1 MIGQRVSYDW
11 SVVEEADWEQARFDA
26 TGSGGRL
33 TATLSERWALIQFAR
48 GMVIIVAALLLTGA
62 TFTPAPTER
71 TWAYEMILP
80 TLQLETKAWAT
91 RDDELLM
98 SLTDGRVQARFQ
110 DEWRIGWNEEN
121 EEYAPHATTLLSAEA
136 VGGLIQVQMQVE
148 QVNPQWWISSPHREM
163 RYYRQIGT
171 DWVRTVPDADFWGEP
186 REVETNHLRF
196 EFHDHDLAT
205 VLAMVDRVEYAYTQV
220 HAWLGIAVPKG
231 EEKLIF
237 AIRPD
242 LVRGWSGSGNRLH
255 LTTPSLARVP
265 APLSDADYLAQ
276 QLISRVTTRT
286 LNRILTDYERTNT
299 YQWRTMLWALN
310 GWVRSELA
318 GQRSP
323 WHQQADALFASELAA
338 NAPLQLSD
346 IENRY
351 PSWRVDQTGMML
363 DYARAESVVVYM
375 MNRLG
380 REQLRELLLAF
391 HQHGSWIGL
400 VTDLFDESVSDFE
413 AGWNA
418 YLAERY
424 QRAP

>member
-1 MIGQRVSYDW
+1 MVSQRVSFDW
-11 SVVEEADWEQARFDA
+11 RVVEEADWEQSRFD
-26 TGSGGRL
+26 TTDSGGRL
-33 TATLSERWALIQFAR
+33 TAALSERWALVQLAR
-48 GMVIIVAALLLTGA
+48 GMVLIVAALMLTGA
-62 TFTPAPTER
+62 TFAPDPTER

-80 TLQLETKAWAT
+80 TLQLEAKAWAT
-91 RDDELLM
+91 RDDALLA
-98 SLTDGRVQARFQ
+98 SLTDGRVLPRFQ
-110 DEWRIGWNEEN
+110 DEWRIGWNEEH
-121 EEYAPHATTLLSAEA
+121 EEYAPHATTLLKAEA
-136 VGGLIQVQMQVE
+136 VGGLIRVQVTVD
-148 QVNPQWWISSPHREM
+148 QVNPQWWISSPHRET
-163 RYYRQIGT
+163 RYYRPIGT
-171 DWVRTVPDADFWGEP
+171 NWVRTVPDADFWGEP
-186 REVETNHLRF
+186 RVVETNHLRF

-205 VLAMVDRVEYAYTQV
+205 VLAMVDRVEHAYVQA
-220 HAWLGIAVPKG
+220 HAWLGLAVPKD
-231 EEKLIF
+231 EEKIIF

-242 LVRGWSGSGNRLH
+242 LVRGWSGSGSRLH
-255 LTTPSLARVP
+255 LTTPALARVP

-286 LNRILTDYERTNT
+286 LNRVFTDYERTNT

-323 WHQQADALFASELAA
+323 WHQQADALFERKVAESL
-338 NAPLQLSD
+338 PLRLSD

-363 DYARAESVVVYM
+363 DYARAESIVIYM
-375 MNRLG
+375 MERLG
-380 REQLRELLLAF
+380 RERLRELVLAF

-400 VTDLFDESVSDFE
+400 TTDLFDEPVADFE